1 MTSTTPATA
10 AASISALANT
20 ATTTQVGAGANDS
33 NMNEFLT
40 LLTAQLKN
48 QDPTNPTDPTQFVAQ
63 LAQFSTVE
71 QLTQSNT
78 TLDTISKSL
87 SGLTLGQYTGMINQ
101 TVTSDATS
109 VSVPASG
116 SVSTPVT
123 FSVTSPSLSNVQ
135 VQVTNASGAVVN
147 SMPVSGRSGSVTFN
161 GLDNNGNAL
170 PAGQYTLSLVG
181 SGTGNAS
188 QSAGTLAIT
197 SQVTGV
203 AQGTGGAWEL
213 QLKNGLMVDATTVTS
228 VN

>member
-10 AASISALANT
+10 AASLSALANT
-20 ATTTQVGAGANDS
+20 ASTTQVGAGANDS

-78 TLDTISKSL
+78 TLDTISQSL
-87 SGLTLGQYTGMINQ
+87 SGLALGQYTGMINK

-116 SVSTPVT
+116 SVSTPVS
-123 FSVTSPSLSNVQ
+123 FSVTSPSLSNAR
-135 VQVTNASGAVVN
+135 VQVTNSSGAVVG
-147 SMPVSGRSGSVTFN
+147 SMPVSGVSGSVTFN
-161 GLDNNGNAL
+161 GLDSNGNAL
-170 PAGQYTLSLVG
+170 PAGQYNLSLVG
-181 SGTGNAS
+181 TGSSGAA
-188 QSAGTLAIT
+188 QSAGTLALS

-203 AQGTGGAWEL
+203 VQGTGGAWEL
-213 QLKNGLMVDATTVTS
+213 QLQNGLMVDASTVTS